1 MFLHLIKLI
10 HQLWSQLFFPTR
22 MKSSVIKTAVTT
34 ISSNEARIHQVTKLS
49 RFLYAFQD
57 QTPLKLKHHL
67 VIVTGQNSQPLKKKN
82 KKNPKLLTDEGNMFF
97 HKAIST
103 VLQELF
109 KNCIHESFLIAKVTK
124 KVCACCL
131 KAERK
136 HRRERTTLRVQSLEA
151 SQNTAVGK
159 GNFGPAPEEAGA
171 GY

>member
-1 MFLHLIKLI
+1 M
-10 HQLWSQLFFPTR
+10 
-22 MKSSVIKTAVTT
+22 MKATC
-34 ISSNEARIHQVTKLS
+34 
-49 RFLYAFQD
+49 
-57 QTPLKLKHHL
+57 
-67 VIVTGQNSQPLKKKN
+67 
-82 KKNPKLLTDEGNMFF
+82 FF

-136 HRRERTTLRVQSLEA
+136 HRRERTTLRAQSLEA

-159 GNFGPAPEEAGA
+159 GNFGPAPAEAGA

>member
-1 MFLHLIKLI
+1 M
-10 HQLWSQLFFPTR
+10 
-22 MKSSVIKTAVTT
+22 MKATC
-34 ISSNEARIHQVTKLS
+34 
-49 RFLYAFQD
+49 
-57 QTPLKLKHHL
+57 
-67 VIVTGQNSQPLKKKN
+67 
-82 KKNPKLLTDEGNMFF
+82 FF

-159 GNFGPAPEEAGA
+159 GHFGPAPEEAGA